1 MNEFILDPDETFIW
15 NKVEFLNF
23 LSTNQGQDIL
33 INTNSEGCCLEVSG
47 VYEILDQF
55 KFNSVR
61 ITTSNLLEN
70 HSRYII
76 EIVNAYKFLT
86 GGNYNK
92 YHNWNKQKIFGAMY
106 GRPKWHRIGIT
117 AHLYTKYS
125 QESLLNFRLNP
136 HIEDQRILFD
146 LQTLFNFSPESAKLF
161 LSIYDQLPLL
171 IEQQDSYTTGATTH
185 QHTDQLASHYPDFL
199 IDIVS
204 ETFTKGKTLFIT
216 EKTVRPMLLKK
227 PFIVMG
233 SRNFLAYLKQMGFKT
248 FDKYWDEGY
257 DFYEGKDR
265 YLNIL
270 KLIDLVASK
279 SISDLNKIYE
289 DMQEILDHNY
299 NLLHNQSF
307 IKKIEYIND

>member
-15 NKVEFLNF
+15 NKIEFLKF

-47 VYEILDQF
+47 VYEILDRF

-86 GGNYNK
+86 GGDYSK
-92 YHNWNKQKIFGAMY
+92 YHAWNKQKIFGAMY

-125 QESLLNFRLNP
+125 QESLLNFRSNP
-136 HIEDQRILFD
+136 HTEDQRMLFN

-161 LSIYDQLPLL
+161 LSVYDQLPLL
-171 IEQQDSYTTGATTH
+171 IEQQDSYTIGATTQ
-185 QHTDQLASHYPDFL
+185 QHTDQLANHYLDFL

-227 PFIVMG
+227 PFIIMG

-270 KLIDLVASK
+270 KLIDSLATK
-279 SISDLNKIYE
+279 SIFDLNKIYE